1 VSRQSTRARAF
12 YDVDGPFGLL
22 SEPMPTPGSLASM
35 TNILGWSPA
44 VPVELRSALQSLTRL
59 ALRMPG
65 LCANAGPF
73 SQVCATALEDLQT
86 LDAAMDEQVLGS
98 LAESDRE
105 RAYSLMAHLAAGC
118 TGTGGSIPLKLER
131 ACHALA
137 KSLGR
142 PQALSTIP
150 QFPELVLSNWYFTEV
165 EDGGVGTNNVH
176 VALRFL
182 ACVDEDWYR
191 RIHISLHA
199 RAAQLMLAIRQGQYA
214 MGAQND
220 QGVIR
225 SLQDISAWLL
235 DCCKF
240 LDAEF
245 ESKDSQSESLM
256 MSRLIKFV
264 APNMIG
270 DDAHAGYVWVYS
282 MGSSVLLPALHAV
295 LGVLPVQPRVLQF
308 WAEMREA
315 MPKQHQQLLRELE
328 HRGNNMRRYCF
339 TRFASRRIAVEK
351 LYDLELAYNEA
362 LYALMRFCAR
372 RFRLVVRNF
381 PDAERHSTLHDAQE
395 EVIKRSRLHL
405 LTMWMD
411 VRSSWGES
419 LSRDAKR

>member
-1 VSRQSTRARAF
+1 
-12 YDVDGPFGLL
+12 
-22 SEPMPTPGSLASM
+22 
-35 TNILGWSPA
+35 
-44 VPVELRSALQSLTRL
+44 
-59 ALRMPG
+59 
-65 LCANAGPF
+65 
-73 SQVCATALEDLQT
+73 
-86 LDAAMDEQVLGS
+86 
-98 LAESDRE
+98 
-105 RAYSLMAHLAAGC
+105 
-118 TGTGGSIPLKLER
+118 
-131 ACHALA
+131 
-137 KSLGR
+137 LGR
-142 PQALSTIP
+142 PQELCTIP
-150 QFPELVLSNWYFTEV
+150 QFPELVLSNWYFTEG
-165 EDGGVGTNNVH
+165 EDGGIGPNDVH
-176 VALRFL
+176 IALRFL

-199 RAAQLMLAIRQGQYA
+199 RAEQLMLAIRQGQHA

-225 SLQDISAWLL
+225 SLQDVSGWLL

-245 ESKDSQSESLM
+245 DSKDSQSEHLM
-256 MSRLIKFV
+256 MSRLIKFA
-264 APNMIG
+264 APNMSG
-270 DDAHAGYVWVYS
+270 DASLCWVWVYS

-315 MPKQHQQLLRELE
+315 MPKEHQQLLRELE
-328 HRGNNMRRYCF
+328 HKGNNMRRYCL
-339 TRFASRRIAVEK
+339 TRFASRKIAVEK

-411 VRSSWGES
+411 VQSSWRES
-419 LSRDAKR
+419 LPRDAKG

>member
-1 VSRQSTRARAF
+1 
-12 YDVDGPFGLL
+12 
-22 SEPMPTPGSLASM
+22 MH
-35 TNILGWSPA
+35 
-44 VPVELRSALQSLTRL
+44 
-59 ALRMPG
+59 
-65 LCANAGPF
+65 
-73 SQVCATALEDLQT
+73 T
-86 LDAAMDEQVLGS
+86 LDAVTDEQVLNS
-98 LAESDRE
+98 LARSDRE

-118 TGTGGSIPLKLER
+118 TGTGGSIPPRLER
-131 ACHALA
+131 YCQALA

-142 PQALSTIP
+142 PQASCTIP
-150 QFPELVLSNWYFTEV
+150 QFPELVLSNWYVT
-165 EDGGVGTNNVH
+165 EDGDGSVGPNHVH

-199 RAAQLMLAIRQGQYA
+199 RAAQLMLAIRQGQHA
-214 MGAQND
+214 MGAQSD

-225 SLQDISAWLL
+225 SLQDVTAWLL

-245 ESKDSQSESLM
+245 DSKDSQSESLM

-264 APNMIG
+264 APDMSR
-270 DDAHAGYVWVYS
+270 DASLCWVWVYS

-308 WAEMREA
+308 WAEVREA
-315 MPKQHQQLLRELE
+315 MPMEHQQLLRELE
-328 HRGNNMRRYCF
+328 HRGNNMRRYCL
-339 TRFASRRIAVEK
+339 TRFASRKIAAEK

-411 VRSSWGES
+411 VQS
-419 LSRDAKR
+419 LWR